1 MSIFLVF
8 KYMFVFIYYLKVLY
22 NKMEAENIEN
32 EKKMKEIS
40 KDLREK
46 SNLVQVTKLILNL
59 LVWLI

>member
-1 MSIFLVF
+1 
-8 KYMFVFIYYLKVLY
+8 
-22 NKMEAENIEN
+22 MEAENIEN